1 VSPLSVG
8 DPAQPIAGV
17 AFGEGPV
24 GLFFYKVTCPTCQ
37 LAAAP
42 TGTFERAY
50 PGRVV
55 GIGQDEPERLEA
67 FAREYGMAIRAIA
80 DLPPYEISN
89 AYRIESVPTLFLI
102 GDDGVIRES
111 VGAWD
116 REGFNRVSRR
126 IAEWTGAEA
135 VAVSSP
141 SDGLPSLRPG

>member
-8 DPAQPIAGV
+8 DVAPPILGV
-17 AFGEGPV
+17 AFGSGPV

-37 LAAAP
+37 LAAGP

-55 GIGQDEPERLEA
+55 GIGQDPPERLEA
-67 FAREYGMAIRAIA
+67 FAREYGMGLRAIP
-80 DLPPYEISN
+80 DLPPYPVSN
-89 AYRIESVPTLFLI
+89 AYRIESVPTLFLV
-102 GDDGVIRES
+102 GDDGTIIES

-126 IAEWTGAEA
+126 IAELTDAESA
-135 VAVSSP
+135 VISSP